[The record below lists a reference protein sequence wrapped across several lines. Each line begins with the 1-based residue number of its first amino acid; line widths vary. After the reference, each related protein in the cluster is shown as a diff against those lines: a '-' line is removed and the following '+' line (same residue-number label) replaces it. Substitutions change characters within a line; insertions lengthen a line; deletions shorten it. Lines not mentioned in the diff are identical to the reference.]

1 MPLKPSTH
9 LDPDVKAASLAVLPF
24 ANRGAGADDEYFAEG
39 VADELLNALAKIR
52 GLQVCARASSFHFK
66 DKVDDVA
73 ELGRTLNVTTV
84 LGGSV
89 RRVGDHV
96 HISVQLVSAADG
108 RPLWSATYDRP
119 LGDIFAIE
127 DDLAL
132 SVVKAL
138 RETPSG
144 DAAGADRSGPVKAEV
159 ANAFRGRGTNVE
171 AHRLYLL
178 ARHLAERIN
187 REDTATAVEVL
198 RQALALEP
206 DHALAWALL
215 GTAHY
220 RQAGFGW
227 APLAEAR
234 ERAREARERALA
246 IEPDLVEGHLAMA
259 AARHYDD
266 RDREGAEALLR
277 QVLDLAPGNATALR
291 LAGAIAMHGG
301 RLEEANGLY
310 HRALEHD
317 PLSAR
322 TYHSLAWNLHSLG
335 RHLEAVAAY
344 RRALE
349 LAPRMVGSRAL
360 LSSVLLDLGRGDE
373 ALAEAGAE
381 PNEAMRLYAVA
392 CVEWSLGHRAEA
404 DAPLERLIEHF
415 ADEAPSQIAGVY
427 ATRGELD
434 QAFEW
439 LDRALRVQDP
449 GLLELR
455 NFPNFR
461 PVRSDPR
468 WGAFLRKAGL

>member
-1 MPLKPSTH
+1 VPLKPSTH

-24 ANRGAGADDEYFAEG
+24 ANRGASADDEYFAEG
-39 VADELLNALAKIR
+39 VADELLNALAKIE

-66 DKVDDVA
+66 HKLDDLA
-73 ELGRTLNVTTV
+73 EVGRTLNVTTV

-144 DAAGADRSGPVKAEV
+144 NAAGADRSGPVKAEV

-198 RQALALEP
+198 GQALALEP

-246 IEPDLVEGHLAMA
+246 IAPDLVEGHLALA

-266 RDREGAEALLR
+266 RDHEGAEALLR
-277 QVLDLAPGNATALR
+277 QVLDRAPGNATAPSRRRDRHARRPTGGGQRPLPSRAGTRPAERTHVPQPRVEPAQPRPPPRGGGGLPEGTGVRPAHGR
-291 LAGAIAMHGG
+291 LA
-301 RLEEANGLY
+301 
-310 HRALEHD
+310 
-317 PLSAR
+317 SA
-322 TYHSLAWNLHSLG
+322 A
-335 RHLEAVAAY
+335 
-344 RRALE
+344 
-349 LAPRMVGSRAL
+349 
-360 LSSVLLDLGRGDE
+360 
-373 ALAEAGAE
+373 
-381 PNEAMRLYAVA
+381 
-392 CVEWSLGHRAEA
+392 
-404 DAPLERLIEHF
+404 
-415 ADEAPSQIAGVY
+415 
-427 ATRGELD
+427 
-434 QAFEW
+434 
-439 LDRALRVQDP
+439 LDRPARP
-449 GLLELR
+449 G
-455 NFPNFR
+455 
-461 PVRSDPR
+461 
-468 WGAFLRKAGL
+468 AGR